1 MELLFKLDI
10 LNGKRLIVLCWLVNL
25 EQTFGLLLCIFFFF
39 IEILGRDIEILY
51 WIHRFCKIKL
61 ELLIIVLFAISQVF
75 LFLNLLY
82 SNVDLLAE
90 IGPIFPDFLDGSGIL
105 NPVKEGGR
113 LDFE

>member
-1 MELLFKLDI
+1 M
-10 LNGKRLIVLCWLVNL
+10 
-25 EQTFGLLLCIFFFF
+25 
-39 IEILGRDIEILY
+39 
-51 WIHRFCKIKL
+51 
-61 ELLIIVLFAISQVF
+61 LFAISQVF